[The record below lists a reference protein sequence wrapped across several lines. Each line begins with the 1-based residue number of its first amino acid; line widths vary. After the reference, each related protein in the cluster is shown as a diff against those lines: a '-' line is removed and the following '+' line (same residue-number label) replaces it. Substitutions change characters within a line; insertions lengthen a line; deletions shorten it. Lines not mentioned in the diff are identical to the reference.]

1 MPSEI
6 DQYKSNLISN
16 LNQKFNNDKSIL
28 DKQLNNLLNTVLR
41 SNLRSNIK
49 LLQANQLKNSYN
61 TQLNILVDKYNN
73 TKNQI
78 IAFQPKKVVNI
89 TNKNAVLIGI
99 NYIGSTNQLYGCIN
113 DVNNINTIFK
123 DQGFNNIN
131 ILTDNTAV
139 KPTKSNI
146 LDAFKNLL
154 SNATSGDLLCVTY
167 SGHGSY
173 TPDTNNE
180 EQDNYDEL
188 IIPLDLS
195 PIKDDELKS
204 IINMYL
210 KPDITLFCLFDSCYS
225 GTILDLK
232 YLYLDSLNYDQYS
245 ENKNTSDTV
254 GNVILIS
261 GCTDEQQSGDAF
273 INNMG
278 QGAMTWSFI
287 QSIKTNPNSSWRE
300 LIKNMRTLLKTSNFT
315 QIPQLSTGQIFDI
328 DSKIFI

>member
-1 MPSEI
+1 MSSEI

-28 DKQLNNLLNTVLR
+28 DKQLNNLINTVLR

-49 LLQANQLKNSYN
+49 LIKANQINASYK
-61 TQLNILVDKYNN
+61 TQLNTLVDKYNN
-73 TKNQI
+73 AKNQI
-78 IAFQPKKVVNI
+78 ITFQPKKVDNI
-89 TNKNAVLIGI
+89 KNKNALLIGI
-99 NYIGSTNQLYGCIN
+99 NYVGEQNELKGCIN

-123 DQGFNNIN
+123 NQGFNSIT

-139 KPTKSNI
+139 KPTKLNI

-154 SNATSGDLLCVTY
+154 INANSGDLLCVTY
-167 SGHGSY
+167 SGHGTY
-173 TPDTNNE
+173 TLDINNDE
-180 EQDNYDEL
+180 LDGYDEL
-188 IIPLDLS
+188 IIPLDLN

-210 KPDITLFCLFDSCYS
+210 KADVTLFCLFDNCYS

-232 YLYLDSLNYDQYS
+232 YTYLDSLNYDQYT
-245 ENKNTSDTV
+245 ENNKTSDTV

-261 GCTDEQQSGDAF
+261 GCTDEQLSADAF

-278 QGAMTWSFI
+278 QGAMSWSFI
-287 QSIKTNPNSSWRE
+287 QSITANPTSSWRE